1 MATWQLA
8 WPRHYRVLLLP
19 PRHPPHSPA
28 LFKSFTQIYISLHTF
43 FSVSVSI
50 CPSFYFCSTLLPSFT
65 PAANEIKR
73 WVSREKDKKLV
84 SNNRAGFVSH
94 VYLFCQKLSNT
105 FQDGLALIIIS
116 FFFPFLFLFFS
127 NVPVLLTSE
136 NWKRKWCKWDLVCD

>member
-8 WPRHYRVLLLP
+8 WPRHYRVLLFA

-28 LFKSFTQIYISLHTF
+28 LFKSFPQIYISLHTF
-43 FSVSVSI
+43 FFSVSVSI
-50 CPSFYFCSTLLPSFT
+50 CRLFTSVPLSSLLSPL
-65 PAANEIKR
+65 PANEIKR
-73 WVSREKDKKLV
+73 RVSREKDKKLV

-116 FFFPFLFLFFS
+116 FFFFFFS